1 MDKTSRVHTNSGRF
15 YQVEDGERFP
25 SVTTILQAINKP
37 ALVNWAAK
45 EERTMVLDC
54 SANLYED
61 VASISKM
68 SRMAW
73 LTTMEFRL
81 GKQKAHRKLLQK
93 AGDIGTEAHN
103 LVEWTLRDRL
113 GIKQGPRPKACDK
126 AEWAFMAW
134 EDWAKSV
141 NLKPRFVEQVIYSR
155 KYGYAGTMD
164 LYCELEIQGLID
176 YFKKK
181 NQEVPAA
188 LTELASRKD
197 VALAVPDWKTG
208 KAIYDE
214 SHLQNAAYRQ
224 AWREMGHGDSDLGLI
239 VRLPKVETDPNFE
252 VAVADPEGPSFEA
265 FLHVKSVWTW
275 MQIGEAKYQAR
286 KKAALEQVSTQAPA
300 GQGVPP
306 QADKGTPASSNQPAA
321 SAASA
326 KAIPIASDAAPP
338 LKRKR
343 KSSIVPA
350 AQLTPPMKKTGEP
363 LPLAADDPLNK
374 PEPAYVAVD
383 SDCPF

>member
-1 MDKTSRVHTNSGRF
+1 MASTPTLTKVQNHRETSKKLLMDKNSRVHTNSGRF

-81 GKQKAHRKLLQK
+81 GKEKAHRKLLAK
-93 AGDIGTEAHN
+93 AGELGSQTHEMI
-103 LVEWTLRDRL
+103 EWTLHKMMGREM
-113 GIKQGPRPKACDK
+113 GAPPKIQDK
-126 AEWAFMAW
+126 AMWAFMAW

-141 NLKPRFVEQVIYSR
+141 DLKPLLIEQVVYSR
-155 KYGYAGTMD
+155 KYGFAGTLD
-164 LYCELEIQGLID
+164 LLAEIKG
-176 YFKKK
+176 K
-181 NQEVPAA
+181 V
-188 LTELASRKD
+188 T
-197 VALAVPDWKTG
+197 VVDWKTG
-208 KAIYDE
+208 KAVYDE
-214 SHLQNAAYRQ
+214 AHLQNAAYRV
-224 AWREMGHGDSDLGLI
+224 AIREMRHADPVAGMM
-239 VRLPKVETDPNFE
+239 VRLPKVETDPEFE
-252 VAVADPEGPSFEA
+252 VVEAEPEAACFEA

-286 KKAALEQVSTQAPA
+286 KKAASEQVSTRSPA

-321 SAASA
+321 SEAGKALPQSAQPASQ
-326 KAIPIASDAAPP
+326 PS
-338 LKRKR
+338 KRKR

-350 AQLTPPMKKTGEP
+350 AQLTPPMKKNGEA
-363 LPLAADDPLNK
+363 LELAPDDPLNK

-383 SDCPF
+383 NDCPF